1 MQSSHCGPHAHIAPA
16 APLSYMLG
24 VFISSGGIPWINV
37 IWFQRAP
44 SRRDRLIDQL
54 GSPSA
59 LLQLPLR
66 PVPPASHDFAADH
79 FLHLAGE
86 LFEAEGLGQEVDLAV
101 AVEAL
106 AEGIFGVA

>member
-1 MQSSHCGPHAHIAPA
+1 MQSSHCGPQAQYCACRATLIYAWR
-16 APLSYMLG
+16 
-24 VFISSGGIPWINV
+24 FISSGGIPWINV
-37 IWFQRAP
+37 IWRQRAP

-86 LFEAEGLGQEVDLAV
+86 LFEAERLGQEVDLAV
-101 AVEAL
+101 AVEA
-106 AEGIFGVA
+106 